1 MSIREIGQTGIFFED
16 LSEGQVIS
24 HPRGRTL
31 IDADCVWL
39 SLITGDQNQIHY
51 NLKYSQE
58 NFANEPFNGRLVVNG
73 LYVLMIVN
81 SLTGPETSTN
91 GIFLGIDKL
100 RLMSPCFSG
109 DTLTAKSTV
118 IEKRLS
124 EKHATMGVVRI
135 SVEGY
140 KLDGTRVITYEK
152 SFMTRLRGSKFR

>member
-1 MSIREIGQTGIFFED
+1 MFLRHS
-16 LSEGQVIS
+16 
-24 HPRGRTL
+24 L
-31 IDADCVWL
+31 ID
-39 SLITGDQNQIHY
+39 H
-51 NLKYSQE
+51 
-58 NFANEPFNGRLVVNG
+58 GRLVVNG

-124 EKHATMGVVRI
+124 KKHPTMGVVRI

-140 KLDGTRVITYEK
+140 KLGGSLVITYEK

>member
-1 MSIREIGQTGIFFED
+1 MSIRDNDHTGIFFED
-16 LSEGQVIS
+16 LAEGQVIN

-51 NLKYSQE
+51 NLKYSHE

-91 GIFLGIDKL
+91 GIFLGIDRL
-100 RLMSPCFSG
+100 RLVAPCFSG

-124 EKHATMGVVRI
+124 KKHATMGVVRI

-140 KLDGTRVITYEK
+140 KLDGSLVITYEK
-152 SFMTRLRGSKFR
+152 SFMTRLRGSKFK